1 MFESSTDAA
10 DERRESKRG
19 TVRLGLSNFKT
30 PTAIRKISAT
40 IDKNAGQI
48 EGRLRAISKSSDEN
62 TGDDT
67 SRVSSYIEERAA
79 LIDEMQS
86 HLNDVRKA
94 TMQAQEKATRE
105 ERSELKRALK
115 DLDDNDRIIL
125 RERATLASS
134 RVRIDYGMRGQLSH
148 VKLGEAYM
156 MSLTKNFPA
165 PAGRFYDNK
174 SQRTGNEQL
183 SFRNRLIKTY
193 QFEGSRLLET
203 CDEEAGPELWC
214 PVSGR
219 AHHKRLIRTAHIVP
233 PMVGEVNVSY
243 LFGVKPSEGFGII
256 CVILCEQLLE
266 KVCGATETTY
276 RTSIHNK
283 RLQFQT
289 AARPSKRYLYIHALL
304 TMFRR
309 RRYNVSG
316 WENDRDQI
324 FSDRTWATPGK
335 WARRSMVE
343 ALAVEFG
350 DTWEEHTAATDA
362 LGNYPD
368 IQPSEDEK
376 KMATVV
382 RYAFESRGKTMV
394 EVEEEEE
401 EEEEQYDDDD
411 Y

>member
-183 SFRNRLIKTY
+183 SFRTRLIKTY

-256 CVILCEQLLE
+256 
-266 KVCGATETTY
+266 
-276 RTSIHNK
+276 
-283 RLQFQT
+283 
-289 AARPSKRYLYIHALL
+289 
-304 TMFRR
+304 
-309 RRYNVSG
+309 
-316 WENDRDQI
+316 W
-324 FSDRTWATPGK
+324 SD
-335 WARRSMVE
+335 
-343 ALAVEFG
+343 
-350 DTWEEHTAATDA
+350 
-362 LGNYPD
+362 
-368 IQPSEDEK
+368 
-376 KMATVV
+376 
-382 RYAFESRGKTMV
+382 
-394 EVEEEEE
+394 
-401 EEEEQYDDDD
+401 
-411 Y
+411 